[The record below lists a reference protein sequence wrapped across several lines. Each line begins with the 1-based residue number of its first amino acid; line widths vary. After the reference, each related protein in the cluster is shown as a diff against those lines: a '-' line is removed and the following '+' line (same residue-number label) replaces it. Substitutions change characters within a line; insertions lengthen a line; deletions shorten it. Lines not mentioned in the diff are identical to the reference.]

1 LELDRR
7 CIQALC
13 FSAHWKTIFHLFAKG
28 YGAMKTL
35 GRALL
40 ILAVFAL
47 MMGITYVSVTAG
59 TSGSNLTQFQRGD
72 GQPNFANGQRPEFP
86 GGERNEDHDE
96 RGGGGLMFGIIK
108 NTLVI
113 TIVVMLI
120 VLPKAWLQRKKRI
133 AQVAG

>member
-1 LELDRR
+1 
-7 CIQALC
+7 
-13 FSAHWKTIFHLFAKG
+13 
-28 YGAMKTL
+28 MKTL

-72 GQPNFANGQRPEFP
+72 GQPNLANGQRPEFP
-86 GGERNEDHDE
+86 GGERNEDHGE
-96 RGGGGLMFGIIK
+96 RGVGGLMFGMIK

-113 TIVVMLI
+113 AIVVMLI
-120 VLPKAWLQRKKRI
+120 VLPKGWLQRKKRT
-133 AQVAG
+133 AQAAG